1 MEEPLITIIY
11 KLADGKRIRIEVTS
25 EVVDALEQSDRQIRS
40 QRRQDRRYLIHTGFI
55 AEFDDHT
62 MAAPIEDT
70 ADLLIRM
77 DSYKQLHAALEK
89 LSEVQ
94 RRRLVKRFFDG
105 MTYCEIAD
113 KENVSLNAV
122 KDSITRALKKLK
134 NLLRADW

>member
-105 MTYCEIAD
+105 MTYCDIAD
-113 KENVSLNAV
+113 NENVSHNAV
-122 KDSITRALKKLK
+122 KDSITRALGKLK